1 MDFNINGMMGD
12 IGIGGIAGL
21 ITGFAL
27 KKFIKL
33 AMALIGAYLLSL
45 FWLQQK
51 GVITINTDKLFNL
64 AGGLGS
70 QIIGLGEK
78 ILGILPGSG
87 AFLAGFY
94 LGFHKG

>member
-1 MDFNINGMMGD
+1 MNFDMSGMAGD
-12 IGIGGIAGL
+12 IGIGGVAGFL
-21 ITGFAL
+21 TGFAL

-33 AMALIGAYLLSL
+33 ATALIGAYLLSL

-64 AGGLGS
+64 AGGLS
-70 QIIGLGEK
+70 NQIISLGQK
-78 ILGILPGSG
+78 VIGILPGTG
-87 AFLAGFY
+87 AFLGGFY

>member
-1 MDFNINGMMGD
+1 MEFNLNAMFGDMGV
-12 IGIGGIAGL
+12 GAVVGF

-27 KKFIKL
+27 KKLMKL

-64 AGGLGS
+64 AAGWSSEILTLG
-70 QIIGLGEK
+70 QK
-78 ILGILPGSG
+78 IMGILPGTT

-94 LGFHKG
+94 IGFRKG